1 MIRIEIECEYVDQLV
16 GELRKLLGQYDKPG
30 KPDRKESQA
39 ALETVKQILE
49 DPVKPVKMS
58 ETDNIIHDN
67 EKKSQKQEIKSR
79 KREADIQ
86 AIKDAVAAK
95 KKVKLSANTKKS
107 IDTYMIVKM
116 RDESH
121 MTWDAIAKEI
131 GCAPQ
136 TALNR
141 YNKAKGNAHD

>member
-1 MIRIEIECEYVDQLV
+1 MIRIDIECENVDQLV
-16 GELRKLLGQYDKPG
+16 GELRKLLGEFSKPG

-39 ALETVKQILE
+39 TLETVKQILE
-49 DPVKPVKMS
+49 APVKVP
-58 ETDNIIHDN
+58 ETDNLIQNN

-86 AIKDAVAAK
+86 AIKDAVEAK
-95 KKVKLSANTKKS
+95 KKVKLDPKAKKS

-131 GCAPQ
+131 GCATQ
-136 TALNR
+136 TACNR